1 MSDLNK
7 ILEIKK
13 ETIGPNI
20 EMNSKKNAIGTTLK
34 LVGKII
40 IVIGILVGLIIGSL
54 LTVPAPP
61 LNWVYGIAII
71 LFSFISGISF
81 IGFGEIIILLNDI
94 KYNTNKI

>member
-1 MSDLNK
+1 MSDLNE

-13 ETIGPNI
+13 ETIGSNI
-20 EMNSKKNAIGTTLK
+20 EVNRKKNAIGTTLK

-40 IVIGILVGLIIGSL
+40 IVVGILIGLVIGSL

-71 LFSFISGISF
+71 IFSFTSGISF

-94 KYNTNKI
+94 KYNTNKK